1 MRVLQLT
8 QLYPPVVGGE
18 ERHVRNLSVG
28 LAARGHEVH
37 VATQAAPGAGDPPDD
52 PGVRVHVLD
61 GLGRHVP
68 ALYPTADRPLAL
80 PVPDPLT
87 TRDLSRVVRE
97 VRPDVIHVHNWVVA
111 SLTALPSA
119 YRVPVVHS
127 LHDYGHVCATKR
139 LVREGVPCA
148 GPSPRACL
156 PCTTDHYGRG
166 RGPAVYA
173 AVRAGLPLR
182 RRLVDV
188 FTPVSRYVAE
198 HTGVLED
205 GSQVEVVPNF
215 VPDELLT
222 RGPVARDPALPD
234 RPYLFFAG
242 DLTRQKG
249 LATLLEARRR
259 LDPATRP
266 DLVCVGRPGEE
277 PDLLTTHEGVHVH
290 HHWTHDRVVS
300 GFRHALAAALP
311 SEWPDPCPTTVLEA
325 MALGTPLVTTHEGG
339 IADMVTHDRSAL
351 VVAPRSPDA
360 LAAALGRLV
369 AEPELRARLV
379 SGAAHGVRPFTQG
392 RVAEQLEGIYAR
404 LGSGSRSTGS
414 STGA

>member
-1 MRVLQLT
+1 LRILQLT

-18 ERHVRNLSVG
+18 ERHVRNLAVA
-28 LAARGHEVH
+28 LAARGHDVH
-37 VATQAAPGAGDPPDD
+37 VATQAAGGEPPQD
-52 PGVRVHVLD
+52 PGVRVHRLD
-61 GLGRHVP
+61 GLGQHVP

-87 TRDLSRVVRE
+87 ARDLARVVRE

-111 SLTALPSA
+111 SLTAIPAA

-139 LVREGVPCA
+139 LVRDGLPCS
-148 GPSPRACL
+148 GPAPRKCL
-156 PCTTDHYGRG
+156 PCTSEHYGRG

-173 AVRAGLPLR
+173 AVQAGLPLR

-198 HTGVLED
+198 HTGVLDD

-222 RGPVARDPALPD
+222 RGPVPRDPALPE

-249 LATLLEARRR
+249 LATLLEAHRS

-266 DLVCVGRPGEE
+266 DLVCVGRPGD
-277 PDLLTTHEGVHVH
+277 DLSELTGHDGVHLH
-290 HHWTHDRVVS
+290 HHWSHDRVVS

-339 IADMVTHDRSAL
+339 IADMAVDGRSAL
-351 VVAPRSPDA
+351 VVPPRSPA
-360 LAAALGRLV
+360 VLAAALTRLV
-369 AEPELRARLV
+369 DDPELRARLRA
-379 SGAAHGVRPFTQG
+379 GAVEDVRPFTQG
-392 RVAEQLEGIYAR
+392 RVAAQLEGIYAR
-404 LGSGSRSTGS
+404 LGAGTRSAGPSDTV
-414 STGA
+414 